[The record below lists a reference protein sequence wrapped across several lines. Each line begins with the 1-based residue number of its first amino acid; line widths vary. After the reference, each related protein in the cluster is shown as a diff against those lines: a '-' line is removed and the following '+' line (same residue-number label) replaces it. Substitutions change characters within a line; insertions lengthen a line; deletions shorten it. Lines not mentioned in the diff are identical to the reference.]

1 MYTKYVFL
9 LIFVLISAA
18 GCSRGNEKIDVG
30 FIGTLSG
37 RYSDIGQDALKGIM
51 LAMSDLNM
59 ENDINLIIH
68 DDMGVPADGVSA
80 LSRLSEKKVKYV
92 LGPSISAVAEGIVPL
107 LNKSKL
113 YMFSPTVSTTD
124 LAGKDDRFFRLLPH
138 NNIKQTD
145 GISEYLVKKLSIK
158 DMVIIYDARNSA
170 YSTDIVKNMTASFT
184 RAGGTVRDIRALN
197 PESGESMQAL
207 ISPDRDNPPQM
218 YYLITSSLDS
228 ALLIWQIK
236 KAGYPSKLSVR
247 AWAASNEFFR
257 LGGQAIEG
265 AYIFD
270 YYIDSGSPA
279 YKDFRKRY
287 IERFTTEPTWMSVH
301 GYDSG
306 MIFFSGFKSIEKG
319 TTFKEAIIRNTDKV
333 RILKGA
339 EIDEYGDA
347 HLPLHA
353 YIIRSG
359 RIVRLGTSQ

>member
-18 GCSRGNEKIDVG
+18 GCGRGNEKTDVG

-51 LAMSDLNM
+51 LAMSDLGM
-59 ENDINLIIH
+59 ESDVNLIIH

-80 LSRLSEKKVKYV
+80 LSRLGEKKVKYV
-92 LGPSISAVAEGIVPL
+92 LGPSISAVAEGIVPM
-107 LNKSKL
+107 LNKSRL

-124 LAGKDDRFFRLLPH
+124 LAGKDDRFFRLMPQ

-145 GISEYLVKKLSIK
+145 GISEYLVKKLKIK
-158 DMVIIYDARNSA
+158 NMVIIYDARNSS
-170 YSTDIVKNMTASFT
+170 YSTDIVKNMTASFIK
-184 RAGGTVRDIRALN
+184 AGGTVRDIRALN

-207 ISPDRDNPPQM
+207 ISIDKEDPPQM
-218 YYLITSSLDS
+218 YYLVTSSLDS

-265 AYIFD
+265 AYVFD
-270 YYIDSGSPA
+270 YYVDSGSPA
-279 YKDFRKRY
+279 YNDFRKRY
-287 IERFTTEPTWMSVH
+287 IERFTTEPTWLSVH

-306 MIFFSGFKSIEKG
+306 MIFFQALKSIEKG
-319 TTFKEAIIRNTDKV
+319 ATFKEAISRNTDKV
-333 RILKGA
+333 RILKDVA
-339 EIDEYGDA
+339 IDEYGDA
-347 HLPLHA
+347 QMPIHA
-353 YIIRSG
+353 YTIKSG
-359 RIVRLGTSQ
+359 RIVRLETSQ